1 MPSLPATAHV
11 LEDGRDARCA
21 SADGHRLPVPTR
33 RRPPTPQPSAPK
45 GAHEPTLTLRPI
57 DQNRQA
63 GFASGDGYPP
73 TGPFKECS
81 PASRYQAKW
90 RWPISRDRD
99 RSARTGNKLTNWG
112 APRPRRR
119 TPCDARQ
126 HGNRQ
131 RHSDIGLR
139 QPDKPPHARQR
150 TASSNGSPASIA
162 SLPTVSGAFDSLL
175 SRLALSN
182 AGFPAGFRRRRRLF
196 DPSSPGSPW
205 SWKFLEP
212 YRAFGWSGP

>member
-119 TPCDARQ
+119 TPCDARR

-131 RHSDIGLR
+131 RHSPYQRLLMCWKTAETRDVHPQTGTGCR
-139 QPDKPPHARQR
+139 SPPADAHRRPSPPPKGRTRADSHTPPDRPKP
-150 TASSNGSPASIA
+150 T
-162 SLPTVSGAFDSLL
+162 
-175 SRLALSN
+175 SRL
-182 AGFPAGFRRRRRLF
+182 RE
-196 DPSSPGSPW
+196 W
-205 SWKFLEP
+205 
-212 YRAFGWSGP
+212 GWIPTRGPV